1 MSFRILVECA
11 CQCSG
16 GCRSES
22 DARNEVE
29 TAGAR
34 AAWGGG
40 LRQAPLRAM
49 PNKIPTLRIS
59 RWKLQD
65 SRTSAARTII
75 L

>member
-16 GCRSES
+16 GCRSGTA
-22 DARNEVE
+22 DAQNEVE

-40 LRQAPLRAM
+40 LRQAPLRAT
-49 PNKIPTLRIS
+49 PNKYPP
-59 RWKLQD
+59 
-65 SRTSAARTII
+65 
-75 L
+75 